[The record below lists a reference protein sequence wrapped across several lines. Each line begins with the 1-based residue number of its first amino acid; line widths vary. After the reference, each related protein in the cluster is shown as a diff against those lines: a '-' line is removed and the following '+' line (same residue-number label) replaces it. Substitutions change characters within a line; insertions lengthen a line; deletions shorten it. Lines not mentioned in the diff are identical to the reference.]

1 MKRHGVPA
9 TITSTGRISQAFVP
23 GSAEAL
29 SGPPRWVEVYR
40 RFRRSHSRRSAL
52 RLTVAAFRHGC
63 VLS

>member
-29 SGPPRWVEVYR
+29 SGLPRLVEVYR
-40 RFRRSHSRRSAL
+40 RFRREQRTGDS
-52 RLTVAAFRHGC
+52 GNG
-63 VLS
+63 